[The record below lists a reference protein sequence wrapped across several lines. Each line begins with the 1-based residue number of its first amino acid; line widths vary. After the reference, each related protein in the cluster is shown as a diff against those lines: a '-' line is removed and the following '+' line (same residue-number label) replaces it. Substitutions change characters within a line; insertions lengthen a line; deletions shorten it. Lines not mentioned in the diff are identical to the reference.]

1 MKAFWSKAKAW
12 LKKYKDDIQMIAILL
27 VVIGAPL
34 SVILYIVA
42 RYFA

>member
-12 LKKYKDDIQMIAILL
+12 VKKFKDDILMIAIL
-27 VVIGAPL
+27 VVVVGAPL

-42 RYFA
+42 RYFT